1 MIILIRT
8 ITCGHSLI
16 VNKALLR
23 DSKRHAKALASN
35 VSFKTKQSEYLNK
48 QLREWAHE

>member
-16 VNKALLR
+16 VNKVLLR
-23 DSKRHAKALASN
+23 DSKHHANALAPN
-35 VSFKTKQSEYLNK
+35 ESFKTKKSEYLNK
-48 QLREWAHE
+48 QLREWAHK